1 MKKILFLA
9 SFSLFMGMTAFA
21 QEDKLTITPS
31 GRVLIDAGVM
41 HDNNEEMNS
50 ELKSGTAIPDVRLGF
65 KAKYGQWR
73 AKAELSYAR
82 GNVSMKDIFVEYDFN
97 KNNLLR
103 GGYFVHQFG
112 LQSATSSSFKISMEE
127 PESQSA
133 LGNGRLLGLMYQHD
147 ETKFHVTA
155 SLYNNADAMKKS
167 TDQTGNNGWGTMT
180 RLVYRPLAE
189 RGRIFHVGISAAYEV
204 PTYNKENGTHTFSFG
219 ANYPTRIAQVK
230 VVNAEVTDSKNFF
243 KISPEM
249 TGAYGHFGIE
259 TQYYYLNVDRR
270 GTLPNYHAWGAYG
283 NLRFLFNSE
292 YTYTMGDAG
301 IATPDPKSWEVVAA
315 YNYTDLSDNSI
326 LGGKVSDWA
335 LTMNY
340 YMNKYMIW
348 RVSGHMVRASENAAF
363 ADNNY
368 SILETRLQIKF

>member
-1 MKKILFLA
+1 MKKMIFLA
-9 SFSLFMGMTAFA
+9 SCGLLMCMTAFA
-21 QEDKLTITPS
+21 QEDKLSITPS
-31 GRVLIDAGVM
+31 GRVLIDAGGM
-41 HDNNEEMNS
+41 HDNNEKMNS

-65 KAKYGQWR
+65 KAKYQKWN
-73 AKAELSYAR
+73 AKAELGYAR
-82 GNVSMKDIFVEYDFN
+82 GSISLKDIFMEYDFN

-147 ETKFHVTA
+147 DAKFHATA

-167 TDQTGNNGWGTMT
+167 TDQTGNNGWGAMT
-180 RLVYRPLAE
+180 RLVYRPFTD

-204 PTYNKENGTHTFSFG
+204 PTYNETSGTRTFSFVS
-219 ANYPTRIAQVK
+219 NYPTRIAQVK
-230 VVNAEVTDSKNFF
+230 AVDAEVTNSRSFF

-249 TGAYGHFGIE
+249 TGAYGHLGIE
-259 TQYYYLNVDRR
+259 AQYYYLNVDRR
-270 GTLPNYHAWGAYG
+270 QALPNYHAWGAYS

-301 IATPDPKSWEVVAA
+301 IATPDPKSWEIVGA
-315 YNYTDLSDNSI
+315 YNYTDLTDKDI

-340 YMNKYMIW
+340 YINKYMIW
-348 RVSGHMVRASENAAF
+348 RVSGHIVKASDNAAF
-363 ADNNY
+363 ANNNY
-368 SILETRLQIKF
+368 SVLETRFQIKF

>member
-1 MKKILFLA
+1 MKKMIFLA
-9 SFSLFMGMTAFA
+9 SCGLLMGMTAFA

-31 GRVLIDAGVM
+31 GRILMDAGVM
-41 HDNNEEMNS
+41 HDNNEGMNS

-65 KAKYGQWR
+65 KAKYGQWN
-73 AKAELSYAR
+73 AKAELSYSR
-82 GNVSMKDIFVEYDFN
+82 GLVSMKDIFVEYDFN

-147 ETKFHVTA
+147 DAKFHATA

-167 TDQTGNNGWGTMT
+167 TDQTGNNGWGSMT
-180 RLVYRPLAE
+180 RLVYRPFTE
-189 RGRIFHVGISAAYEV
+189 RGRIFHVGISASYEV
-204 PTYNKENGTHTFSFG
+204 PTYNKVNGTHTFSFVS
-219 ANYPTRIAQVK
+219 NYPTRIAQVK
-230 VVNAEVTDSKNFF
+230 VVDAEVTNSRSFF

-249 TGAYGHFGIE
+249 TGAYGHLGIE
-259 TQYYYLNVDRR
+259 AQYYYLNVDRR
-270 GTLPNYHAWGAYG
+270 GTLPDYHAWGAYG
-283 NLRFLFNSE
+283 NLRFLLNSE

-301 IATPDPKSWEVVAA
+301 IATPDPKSWEIVAA
-315 YNYTDLSDNSI
+315 YNYTDLTDKDI

-340 YMNKYMIW
+340 YINKYMIW
-348 RVSGHMVRASENAAF
+348 RISGHVVKASDNASF
-363 ADNNY
+363 ANNNY
-368 SILETRLQIKF
+368 NILETRLQIKF